1 MANMVV
7 TIGREFGSGGREIGE
22 KLAKELGFAFYD
34 KNLLRIVSEQS
45 GIKEQV
51 LEKADELATNPLFA
65 PYYPPSM
72 DPGTL
77 NDRVFRMQSE
87 LIQEKAEKENCVI
100 VGRCANY
107 VLADKEDVLRVFVYA
122 DMEDRINRVMT
133 TQGIVDRDVAAKL
146 IKKTDKS
153 RRSYYQFYSE
163 LKWGRKDGQDLMIDS
178 GLLGI
183 DGTVALLKDI
193 VEKKMAK

>member
-1 MANMVV
+1 MGNMVI
-7 TIGREFGSGGREIGE
+7 TIGREYGSGGREIGE
-22 KLAKELGFAFYD
+22 KLAEELGFAFYD

-87 LIQEKAEKENCVI
+87 LIQEKANKENCVI

-107 VLADKEDVLRVFVYA
+107 VLSEHEDVLRVFVYA
-122 DMEDRINRVMT
+122 DLDKRINRVMAR
-133 TQGIVDRDVAAKL
+133 QGIVDRDVAAKV

-163 LKWGRKDGQDLMIDS
+163 LKWGRKEGQDIMIDS
-178 GLLGI
+178 SLLGI
-183 DGTVALLKDI
+183 DGTVQLLKSI
-193 VEKKMAK
+193 VEQKMAK